1 MGSIDPRTTNS
12 ERKTSLSNAIS
23 AVLIADGIQV
33 KTHLINGMDLGHI
46 RVLRKKSDF
55 LHGS

>member
-12 ERKTSLSNAIS
+12 ERKTSLGNAIS

-33 KTHLINGMDLGHI
+33 KIHPINGTDLGHI
-46 RVLRKKSDF
+46 RVLKKELDF